1 MKDIDIRIKGR
12 LVMTTNVVF
21 KVGNQERNNRDE
33 DMKMGYYLIIRQMIT
48 GKNAKVPLF
57 PFNVRKV
64 LLLQTGLKSEKN
76 HIEAV
81 RLALKN
87 DGELVNITI
96 KNICKSEYIDYL
108 NRLQIVKGTLDIL
121 KNYYES
127 IK

>member
-1 MKDIDIRIKGR
+1 MFNEYMKP
-12 LVMTTNVVF
+12 
-21 KVGNQERNNRDE
+21 
-33 DMKMGYYLIIRQMIT
+33 GYYLIIKPMIK
-48 GKNAKVPLF
+48 GKKAKGPLF

-64 LLLQTGLKSEKN
+64 LLFETGLKSEKN

-96 KNICKSEYIDYL
+96 KNICKSENIDYL
-108 NRLQIVKGTLDIL
+108 NRLQIVKGTLYIL

>member
-1 MKDIDIRIKGR
+1 MKDIDIRIKGH

-57 PFNVRKV
+57 PFNVRKA
-64 LLLQTGLKSEKN
+64 LLFETGLKSEKN

-121 KNYYES
+121 RNYYES